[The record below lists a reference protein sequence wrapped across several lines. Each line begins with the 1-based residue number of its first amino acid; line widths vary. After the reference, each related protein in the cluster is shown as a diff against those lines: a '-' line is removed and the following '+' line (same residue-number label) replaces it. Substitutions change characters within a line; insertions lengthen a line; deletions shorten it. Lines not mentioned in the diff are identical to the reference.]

1 MKIKL
6 AINIEEDDAAQ
17 EQLLDIHKFVKK
29 GGDKQ
34 RGLISK
40 QLSL

>member
-6 AINIEEDDAAQ
+6 AINIEEDDAA
-17 EQLLDIHKFVKK
+17 EVQLLDIHKLMKRE
-29 GGDKQ
+29 GDKQ
-34 RGLISK
+34 RDLISK